1 MKGLQPKVHTV
12 LYMVSAKA
20 SQAVGEKGYE
30 AFCLVCK
37 SAIANDDPYNQSN
50 IFHTFNFSYEAQ
62 TLLQVTTD
70 AMEAP
75 AEFGV
80 TAVLVRATG
89 VIANV

>member
-1 MKGLQPKVHTV
+1 MVCRSSQLILLFSFTIAGCPLAVHEGPAAQSPHGVIHGVRKGLT
-12 LYMVSAKA
+12 
-20 SQAVGEKGYE
+20 G
-30 AFCLVCK
+30 
-37 SAIANDDPYNQSN
+37 
-50 IFHTFNFSYEAQ
+50 FNFSYEAQ